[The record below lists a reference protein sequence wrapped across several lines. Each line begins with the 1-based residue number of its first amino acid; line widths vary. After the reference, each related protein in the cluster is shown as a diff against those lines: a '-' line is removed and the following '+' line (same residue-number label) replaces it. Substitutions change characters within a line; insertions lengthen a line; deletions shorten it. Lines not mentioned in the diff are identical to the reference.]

1 MSLLQQFLI
10 GVRFVGL
17 RAVLRMILN
26 SLLKKNIE
34 RRFGGAT
41 RNGSDEM
48 IRPEKMAEVTPF
60 HAGATFLFNDDIRL
74 EVTFLSASTVR
85 VTWQPG
91 RLPVEF
97 AVESELTVALQ
108 VDVEQKGEAWSLSA
122 GELAVTVDPD
132 GIIHYSVEGEVFRED
147 APPVYQSPGW
157 DHSAK
162 LGENAFVFGLG
173 ERSRYNLRPGRYR
186 MWNNDI
192 GGSYGPGADPLYL
205 TIPVYYCRQ
214 ETGSYLIF
222 YENSHDGHIAFDR
235 QAKASFSGGALRLYV
250 MSGSLPKTLEEYT
263 RLTGRAPLPP
273 LWSLGYHQCR
283 WGYKSE
289 ADIRR
294 VVNGFNEHELP
305 LDVVHLD
312 IDYMDGYRVFT
323 VNRENFPDFKAMA
336 DELGADGVK
345 LVTILDPGVKIDPE
359 YEVYNSGLEQDVFLK
374 LPDGKP
380 LRGLVWPGWVHFPDF
395 SKPETRVWW
404 GEFYSLLVEAGVDG
418 FWHDMNEPAS
428 FSAFGEKTLPR
439 VTRHHLEGK
448 EGTHEEAHNLYGG
461 QMNRAGYEALQKIN
475 PEKRPWI
482 LTRSGWAGSQRYAW
496 KWTGDVESTWPAL
509 KMTVGT
515 VLGTGISGFPYT
527 GSDIGGFS
535 GSPDAELFTRWFQMS
550 AFMALFRNHTATG
563 APLREPWVYGEPTT
577 SICREFLNIRRSL
590 MPYLYSLAWQAH
602 LSGAPLARPLSWVD
616 EEDQRLWEVDDSFM
630 LGDALLVAP
639 VVEQGAAFRKVT
651 LPNGRWYSFW
661 DDAVFEGGR
670 EIEVETPMERIP
682 VFVKE
687 GVILPLEEDGRRV
700 LHYYVQNREAGEVF
714 SQLYI
719 DEGDGYNER
728 REDKFTSRKVENV
741 ATLKWQKDGKY
752 PLDEMVRVVVHG
764 GNVLRARADG
774 VELDWTAPYTEIPP
788 FSNLRLELD

>member
-1 MSLLQQFLI
+1 MSLTQKFLI
-10 GVRFVGL
+10 GIRFIGVK
-17 RAVLRMILN
+17 ATLRMILN
-26 SLLKKNIE
+26 SLLQKNIE
-34 RRFGGAT
+34 RRFGGAS
-41 RNGSDEM
+41 RNGSGQLL
-48 IRPEKMAEVTPF
+48 RPEKLTAVTPF

-74 EVTFLSASTVR
+74 EVAFLSASTAR

-91 RLPVEF
+91 RLPAEF
-97 AVESELTVALQ
+97 AVEAELTVALQ
-108 VDVEQKGEAWSLSA
+108 VDAQQAGDAWALSA
-122 GELAVTVDPD
+122 GELVVTVCPN
-132 GIIHYSVEGEVFRED
+132 GMIQYAVEGQVFRED
-147 APPVYQSPGW
+147 EPPVYQSPGW
-157 DHSAK
+157 NHLSTLAE
-162 LGENAFVFGLG
+162 GASVYGLG
-173 ERSRYNLRPGRYR
+173 ERTRYNLRPGTYQ

-192 GGSYGPGADPLYL
+192 GGSYGPGDDPLYL

-214 ETGSYLIF
+214 EKGSYLLF
-222 YENSHDGHIAFDR
+222 YENSHDGQIAFDHH
-235 QAKASFSGGALRLYV
+235 ANASFKGGALRLYM

-273 LWSLGYHQCR
+273 RWALGYHQCR

-294 VVNGFNEHELP
+294 VVDGFKEHELP
-305 LDVVHLD
+305 LDAIHLD

-323 VNRENFPDFKAMA
+323 VNEESFPDFKRLA
-336 DELGADGVK
+336 DDLAADGIK
-345 LVTILDPGVKIDPE
+345 LVTILDPGVKIDPD
-359 YEVYNSGLEQDVFLK
+359 YEVYNIGLEQDVFCK

-395 SKPETRVWW
+395 SKQETRAWW
-404 GEFYSLLVEAGVDG
+404 GSFYRSLIEAGVDG

-428 FSAFGEKTLPR
+428 FSAFGEMTLPR

-448 EGTHEEAHNLYGG
+448 EGSHEEAHNLYGG
-461 QMNRAGYEALQKIN
+461 QMNRAGYEAIQRIN

-509 KMTVGT
+509 KMTIGT

-550 AFMALFRNHTATG
+550 AFMALFRNHTAIG

-577 SICREFLNIRRSL
+577 SICREFLKVRQSL
-590 MPYLYSLAWQAH
+590 MPYLYSLSWQAH
-602 LSGAPLARPLSWVD
+602 LTGAPLVRPLSWVD

-651 LPNGRWYSFW
+651 LPNGRWYNFW
-661 DDAVFEGGR
+661 DDVVFDGGR
-670 EIEVETPMERIP
+670 EIVVETSMDKTP

-687 GVILPLEEDGRRV
+687 GTILPREEEGRRV
-700 LHYYVQNREAGEVF
+700 LHYYVQNREAGEVV

-719 DEGDGYNER
+719 DEGDGFNER
-728 REDKFTSRKVENV
+728 REDVFVSRKVENV
-741 ATLKWQKDGKY
+741 ATLKWQKDGMY
-752 PLDEMVRVVVHG
+752 PLEEKVRVVVHG
-764 GNVLRARADG
+764 TNVRQVRVDG
-774 VELDWTAPYTEIPP
+774 VDQAWTAPYTEMVP
-788 FSNLRLELD
+788 FTNLRLELS